1 MKKWAFF
8 LPAAATLLL
17 AAALYAS
24 AVALLPVSE
33 QNRLADL
40 NETLTTLL
48 PGSSQFSV
56 EPYSGEDGTIVAA
69 YRGETGYV
77 VETVTAGYAGDITLL
92 VGVDDGGTVTGVVVR
107 DLQETFGLGRRA
119 MVDVPFLTQL
129 LFDYDT
135 LTVGENV
142 DALTGATVT
151 SKALVRAVNAAKA
164 FVTGADISS
173 GATTWGG

>member
-1 MKKWAFF
+1 M
-8 LPAAATLLL
+8 
-17 AAALYAS
+17 
-24 AVALLPVSE
+24 
-33 QNRLADL
+33 
-40 NETLTTLL
+40 
-48 PGSSQFSV
+48 
-56 EPYSGEDGTIVAA
+56 
-69 YRGETGYV
+69 
-77 VETVTAGYAGDITLL
+77 
-92 VGVDDGGTVTGVVVR
+92 GVDDGGTVTGVVVR